1 MAWQDKGKYSTIA
14 FADEAVDVIK
24 AHPADPAHPLF
35 MYLAFQAVHAPPEV
49 PELYVPIYGSHIH
62 DHKRANF
69 AGMAS
74 RHRPSPPPPLPFS
87 SLAQFRFRQA
97 APGALPAAAASPRVR
112 HNADRVC

>member
-74 RHRPSPPPPLPFS
+74 CFRPALQFKPCLLLPHAF
-87 SLAQFRFRQA
+87 
-97 APGALPAAAASPRVR
+97 ASTQP
-112 HNADRVC
+112 